1 MNYMNSG
8 DLGYG
13 AYIFIFVIFGIII
26 MSLIFFMMGFIANR
40 NKSDVNKIEH
50 QDVKANNIK
59 VAKSHFIIGVII
71 IFVSYLCI
79 FILSNNLGL
88 FAIGAL
94 SLPVGLI
101 FLISAIVEIL
111 SALFKKN

>member
-1 MNYMNSG
+1 MNSG

-79 FILSNNLGL
+79 FILSDNSGL